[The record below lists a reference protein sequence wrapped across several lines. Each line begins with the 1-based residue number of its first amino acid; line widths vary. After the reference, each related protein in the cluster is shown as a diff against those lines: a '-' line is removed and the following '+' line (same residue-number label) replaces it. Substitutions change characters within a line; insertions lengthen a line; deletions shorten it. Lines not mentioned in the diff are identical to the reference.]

1 MTYKGSCPQTA
12 NHIKA
17 RLQIC
22 FPLISRNKTASLI
35 GRLDDGRR
43 VYSQR
48 NEKRLMVGGQIS
60 SMNKWENKREKKTR
74 TGEREKTCIG
84 KEGCGSSRKILLGSV
99 DD

>member
-22 FPLISRNKTASLI
+22 FPLISRNKIASLI

-43 VYSQR
+43 AYSQW

-60 SMNKWENKREKKTR
+60 SMNKWENKREKKKEQ
-74 TGEREKTCIG
+74 EREKTCIG